1 MAKEYP
7 HIFLH
12 DAQQATA
19 FTTPRSLRG
28 DSDKFPTRNRQSHS
42 AKLHEQWAAI
52 WTKAREEQESRV
64 AVSMPVTSG
73 VYIEFEGAA
82 GYELVT
88 KSLED
93 RRSGIRLLNVRENF
107 VNVGGN
113 LEQKITRAT
122 VFIPMGKQNFFLK
135 KILEYAQE
143 ENRKGLPKN
152 NDLIRSVEDMRLA
165 VLDSF
170 WIDDRQLLPQGTI
183 SGWCEIWLQGNA
195 EDVEQRFRKIASEL
209 GIEVQNSSL
218 KFPERIVLLGK
229 ATREQLV
236 NLIASSPDIAEF
248 RRAKETA
255 RFFLEL
261 ENRDQTEWVVDL
273 RARLKINQE
282 PNVAVCVL
290 DTGVN
295 NGHDLLAPVLADED
309 RHAVNPDWGLSDHD
323 GHGTLMSGVVAF
335 GDLTE
340 VLPES
345 HQIHIGHCLESAKIL
360 PPYDQND
367 PDLYGYVTI
376 QGMSYAAIQAPE
388 RIRIGCM
395 AVTSKDWRDLGKP
408 SSWSA
413 AIDKYTSGYDD
424 GNRCLMIVSAG
435 NISDPVDWA
444 SYPHSNLTSLIHD
457 PGQSWNALTVGA
469 YTQKAMLSDPDFDG
483 YVPLAQANQLSP
495 FSTTSLTWESKWPV
509 KPDIV
514 MEGGNLAKGPDDFI
528 SESDELSLLS
538 TSYQPTRRQF
548 DKISATS
555 AAAAQ
560 AARMAAQIQVRYPD
574 AWPETIR
581 GLMIHSADWPQAL
594 KRQFLEKKSKGE
606 YSKTEYGKLLR
617 ICGYGV
623 PNLSKAL
630 ACASNSL
637 TLIAEAEI
645 QPYTKVH
652 KPATEK
658 KRSSSVYATKDMH
671 IYSLPW
677 PREVLLSM
685 GAAPVKLRITLSY
698 FIEPG
703 PGEVGWKDKYRYA
716 SYGLRFALNDRGESE
731 NEFMKRL
738 NKAVRDDEEDKPDT
752 NSGSDRWLIG
762 SKRRDTGSVQ
772 SDIWINGTAAE
783 IANCNL
789 VGVYPL
795 IGWWRTRP
803 HLQRWNRKAR
813 YSLIVSLYTPD
824 ETIDI
829 YTPVATQ
836 IGVPV
841 EIPV

>member
-19 FTTPRSLRG
+19 FTTPRSPWG

-64 AVSMPVTSG
+64 AVSMPVTGG

-88 KSLED
+88 KSLEN
-93 RRSGIRLLNVRENF
+93 RKSGIRLLNVRE
-107 VNVGGN
+107 N

-122 VFIPMGKQNFFLK
+122 VFIPVGKQDFFLK
-135 KILEYAQE
+135 KILEYAQKDTP
-143 ENRKGLPKN
+143 KGLPKH
-152 NDLIRSVEDMRLA
+152 DELMRSVEDMRLA
-165 VLDSF
+165 VLESF
-170 WIDDRQLLPQGTI
+170 WVDESKQLPQGAA
-183 SGWCEIWLQGNA
+183 SVWCEIWLQGNA
-195 EDVEQRFRKIASEL
+195 EDVEQRFREIASDL
-209 GIEVQNSSL
+209 GIEVPEHSL
-218 KFPERIVLLGK
+218 QFPERVVFLGK

-236 NLIASSPDIAEF
+236 NLIAASPDIAEF

-261 ENRDQTEWVVDL
+261 ENRDQTEWVADL

-282 PNVAVCVL
+282 PHVAVCVL

-345 HQIHIGHCLESAKIL
+345 HQIHIGHCLESVKIL
-360 PPYDQND
+360 PQSAEND
-367 PDLYGYVTI
+367 PALYGDVTI
-376 QGMSYAAIQAPE
+376 QGMSLAAIQAPE

-395 AVTSKDWRDLGKP
+395 AVTTEDGRDRGRP

-413 AIDKYTSGYDD
+413 AIDQYTSGYDD

-435 NISDPVDWA
+435 NIADQFDWA
-444 SYPHSNLTSLIHD
+444 NYPDSNITSSIHD
-457 PGQSWNALTVGA
+457 PGQAWNALTVGA
-469 YTQKAMLSDPDFDG
+469 YTQKAVLSDPDFDG
-483 YVPLAQANQLSP
+483 YFPLAQPDQLSP
-495 FSTTSLTWESKWPV
+495 FSSTSCTWESKWPI

-528 SESDELSLLS
+528 SESDDLSLLS
-538 TSYQPTRRQF
+538 TCYQPTQRQF
-548 DKISATS
+548 DKINATS

-560 AARMAAQIQVRYPD
+560 AARMAAQIQVKYPV

-581 GLMIHSADWPQAL
+581 GLMIHSADWPKAL
-594 KRQFLEKKSKGE
+594 KRQFMRRENGGG

-617 ICGYGV
+617 ICGFGV

-645 QPYTKVH
+645 QPY
-652 KPATEK
+652 K
-658 KRSSSVYATKDMH
+658 KKDDNSGYATNDMH
-671 IYSLPW
+671 LYRLPW

-685 GAAPVKLRITLSY
+685 GAAPVVLRITLSY

-716 SYGLRFALNDRGESE
+716 SYGLRFALNSPGESE
-731 NEFMKRL
+731 DEFMKRL
-738 NKAVRDDEEDKPDT
+738 NKAVRDDDEDKPNTD
-752 NSGSDRWLIG
+752 SGSDRWLIG
-762 SKRRDTGSVQ
+762 SNSRDTGSVQ

-795 IGWWRTRP
+795 IGWWRTRSW
-803 HLQRWNRKAR
+803 LQRWDRKAR
-813 YSLIVSLYTPD
+813 YSLIVSLHTSD

-841 EIPV
+841 EITV